1 MKWLA
6 RLLIASCF
14 LPAGVALAQT
24 TAHMPYGDVRI
35 YEPAGKVA
43 SVALFLSGDG
53 GWNQGVIPMAR
64 KLTEQNALVIGV
76 NTPKFLNYLDQGD
89 GACTDPT
96 DELLKLA
103 QNVMSSYK
111 LAKDDP
117 PVVLGYS
124 SGATVA
130 YTVLVQAKA
139 GSFAGGIGLGFC
151 PDLETRKPMCGGAG
165 LTYVKNGKGPGFVYD
180 AAPLL
185 SAPFVALQGEQDQVC
200 NPVATDAFIARMKGA
215 SVIDLPKVGHGFSV
229 PKNWMPQ
236 YVDAYRRIVTGKIP

>member
-14 LPAGVALAQT
+14 LSAGAALAQT
-24 TAHMPYGDVRI
+24 TTPMPYGDVTI

-76 NTPKFLNYLDQGD
+76 NIPKFLNYLDDGTGD
-89 GACTDPT
+89 CTDPSG
-96 DELLKLA
+96 ELLKLA
-103 QNVMSSYK
+103 QKVMSSYK
-111 LAKDDP
+111 VAKNDP

-165 LTYVKNGKGPGFVYD
+165 LSHVKNTKAPGFVYD
-180 AAPLL
+180 PVPSLA
-185 SAPFVALQGEQDQVC
+185 APFVALQGGQDQVC
-200 NPVATDAFIARMKGA
+200 NPAATDAFIARIKDAG
-215 SVIDLPKVGHGFSV
+215 VIDLPKVGHGFSV

-236 YVDAYRRIVTGKIP
+236 YVDAYRRIVTGKTP

>member
-1 MKWLA
+1 MKRLA

-14 LPAGVALAQT
+14 LPAGAALAQT
-24 TAHMPYGDVRI
+24 TKPMPYGDVTI

-43 SVALFLSGDG
+43 AVALFLSGDG

-64 KLTEQNALVIGV
+64 KLTDQNALVIGV
-76 NTPKFLNYLDQGD
+76 NIPKFLNYLDDGA
-89 GACTDPT
+89 GACTDPSG
-96 DELLKLA
+96 ELLKLA
-103 QNVMSSYK
+103 QIVMSSYK
-111 LAKDDP
+111 VAKDDP

-130 YTVLVQAKA
+130 YTVLVQAEA

-165 LTYVKNGKGPGFVYD
+165 LIHVKNTKGPGFVYD
-180 AAPLL
+180 AVPSLA
-185 SAPFVALQGEQDQVC
+185 APFVALQGGQDQVC
-200 NPVATDAFIARMKGA
+200 NPAATDAFIARIKGA

-236 YVDAYRRIVTGKIP
+236 YVDAYRSIVAGKTP